1 MVWNTPYQEFH
12 AVIPEIPTKQFL
24 VGSVAIPTL
33 VALSLG
39 SFAGSASADLVT
51 LQSDRNG
58 TLYETNGE
66 PRANGLGQHLF
77 AGVTNQGFR
86 RRGLLDFDLA
96 PLLAGPVTIESVTLR
111 LHVSQTNAAPTNVG
125 LHRLLADWGVGTTD
139 AGGGE
144 GGGGPATPGS
154 ATWDSAFYDT
164 VAWANPGGDFASEA
178 SASSVLEGTGW
189 KSWSGAGLV
198 DDLQSMV
205 DGDMNRF
212 GWLILGDE
220 TGNGTTFRFDS
231 MFIGD
236 ASLRPELIVEYA
248 SVPAPGAIAL
258 LGIGGLLRGRRRA
271 D

>member
-1 MVWNTPYQEFH
+1 MEFSP
-12 AVIPEIPTKQFL
+12 VIPKTPVRQSV
-24 VGSVAIPTL
+24 VGAIAIPTL
-33 VALSLG
+33 VAISLG
-39 SFAGSASADLVT
+39 SVAGSASADLVT
-51 LQSDRNG
+51 LQSDRHG
-58 TLYETNGE
+58 TLYETDGGA
-66 PRANGLGQHLF
+66 RANGLGQHLF

-86 RRGLLDFDLA
+86 RRGLIDFDLA

-111 LHVSQTNAAPTNVG
+111 LHVSQTNAAPSNVG

-164 VAWANPGGDFASEA
+164 VAWATPGGDFAADA
-178 SASSVLEGTGW
+178 SASSLLEGTGW

-198 DDLQSMV
+198 EDLQSMI
-205 DGDMNRF
+205 DGDANRF

-236 ASLRPELIVEYA
+236 ATLRPELIVEYT
-248 SVPAPGAIAL
+248 SIPAPGAIAL
-258 LGIGGLLRGRRRA
+258 LGIGGLLRGRRRTS
-271 D
+271 

>member
-1 MVWNTPYQEFH
+1 MNSTTPFDRVTF
-12 AVIPEIPTKQFL
+12 AMI
-24 VGSVAIPTL
+24 AIPTL
-33 VALSLG
+33 AIASLG
-39 SFAGSASADLVT
+39 GLAGTASADLVT
-51 LQSDRNG
+51 LQSDRHG
-58 TLYETNGE
+58 TLYETNGD

-86 RRGLLDFDLA
+86 RRGLIDFDLA
-96 PLLAGPVTIESVTLR
+96 PLLTGPVAIESVTLR
-111 LHVSQTNAAPTNVG
+111 LHVSQTNAAPANVG

-154 ATWDSAFYDT
+154 ATWESAFYDT
-164 VAWANPGGDFASEA
+164 VAWTSPGGDFASDA
-178 SASSVLEGTGW
+178 SASSLLEGNGW

-198 DDLQSMV
+198 DDLQAMV
-205 DGDMNRF
+205 DGDASRF
-212 GWLILGDE
+212 GWLLLGDE

-236 ASLRPELIVEYA
+236 PALRPELIVEYA

-258 LGIGGLLRGRRRA
+258 LGIGGFFRGRRRA

>member
-1 MVWNTPYQEFH
+1 MNPK
-12 AVIPEIPTKQFL
+12 IPTTQSAIGTL
-24 VGSVAIPTL
+24 AIPTL
-33 VALSLG
+33 AVLALG
-39 SFAGSASADLVT
+39 TFTGAASADLVT
-51 LQSDRNG
+51 LQSDRHG
-58 TLYETNGE
+58 TLYETDGA

-86 RRGLLDFDLA
+86 RRGLIDFDLA

-111 LHVSQTNAAPTNVG
+111 LHVSQTNAPASDVG
-125 LHRLLADWGVGTTD
+125 LHRLLADWGVGSTD

-164 VAWANPGGDFASEA
+164 VAWADPGGDFAADA
-178 SASSVLEGTGW
+178 SASSLLEGTGW
-189 KSWSGAGLV
+189 KSWSGMGLV

-205 DGDMNRF
+205 DGDVNRF
-212 GWLILGDE
+212 GWLLLGDE

-236 ASLRPELIVEYA
+236 AALRPELIVEY
-248 SVPAPGAIAL
+248 STVPAPTAIAL
-258 LGIGGLLRGRRRA
+258 LSIGGLLRGRRRA
-271 D
+271 